1 MVEGIHQAVVV
12 FLGHRIV
19 FVIVA
24 LGAGNGQSE
33 PVGGRDV
40 DAVEEDDETLFLGDG
55 SSFPVVEVIAIE
67 SAGDFLLDCGIG

>member
-33 PVGGRDV
+33 PVGGRDA

-67 SAGDFLLDCGIG
+67 SAGDFLLDGGIG